1 MPEARDSVLL
11 SDVQRI
17 EASTPFIK
25 ESNDGTVLTAE
36 QSKLEA
42 MLANITK
49 ADLEFIQTKEAA
61 LGKGSYG
68 EV

>member
-11 SDVQRI
+11 SDVKRI

-25 ESNDGTVLTAE
+25 EAYDESCLTPDQRRLENLLSNLT
-36 QSKLEA
+36 K
-42 MLANITK
+42 N
-49 ADLEFIQTKEAA
+49 DLELLTTKEAS

>member
-25 ESNDGTVLTAE
+25 EANDDSSLTIE
-36 QSKLEA
+36 QSKLET
-42 MLANITK
+42 LLGNITQS
-49 ADLEFIQTKEAA
+49 DLEFLKTKEAS